1 MQYIFYSYKN
11 KICYAD
17 SQCLL
22 TDLYVFKRFSIRK
35 IKRSDCLVYK
45 AFMRVQK
52 CYYKIL
58 YNIRSN
64 IMGNYN
70 YR

>member
-11 KICYAD
+11 KVCYAD

-35 IKRSDCLVYK
+35 IKRSVCLVIQSVYASVYASTK
-45 AFMRVQK
+45 M
-52 CYYKIL
+52 L
-58 YNIRSN
+58 L
-64 IMGNYN
+64 
-70 YR
+70 